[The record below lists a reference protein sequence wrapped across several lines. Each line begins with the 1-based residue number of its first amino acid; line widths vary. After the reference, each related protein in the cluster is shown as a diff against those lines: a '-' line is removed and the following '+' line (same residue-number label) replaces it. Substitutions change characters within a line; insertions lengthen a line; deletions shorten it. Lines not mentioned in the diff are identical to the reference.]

1 MTIRRKLSK
10 NRKVIIHMLKIFTTQ
25 LSGYF
30 KRIEEK
36 EEFNIEDAARLLSQA
51 IVGDGNVYV
60 YGAREMK
67 SVMFEALESEEPLQG
82 AKPLLTMENLDNVTP
97 ADRVLLVSRFSD
109 DQESIIIAKKLAE
122 KSIPLVGMSAL
133 RASEDET
140 LDQVVDVHID
150 TKLTKPL
157 IPDEEGNRYGFP
169 AVMTSLYAYYAV
181 SLTMKEII
189 SEYE

>member
-1 MTIRRKLSK
+1 
-10 NRKVIIHMLKIFTTQ
+10 MLKIFTTQ

>member
-25 LSGYF
+25 LNGYF

-51 IVGDGNVYV
+51 IIGDGNVYV

-82 AKPLLTMENLDNVTP
+82 TKPLLTMENLDNVTP

-157 IPDEEGNRYGFP
+157 IPDDEGNRYGFP

-181 SLTMKEII
+181 SLTIKEII

>member
-157 IPDEEGNRYGFP
+157 IPDDEGNRYGFP

-181 SLTMKEII
+181 SLTIKEII